1 MTESKLGRGVEA
13 LFDNVE
19 IGALNEDVSG
29 DLNVRMISI
38 DKLKSGQY
46 QPRQDMDDQSLEELA
61 ESIRSFGMI
70 QPIVAQQI
78 PGDDRY
84 EIIAGERRW
93 RAAQLAGYTEVPVS
107 VREFEN
113 EDKLAVSLIENMQ
126 RQDLNPVE
134 EARGLKRLA
143 EEFKMTHQ
151 QIADSIGKSRASISN
166 QMRLLHL
173 AEPALDRLFNGEIDT
188 GHAKV
193 LLSLPQADDQA
204 RASEIIVDKEL
215 SVRQTEELVRR
226 WQSSPPK
233 KKTSSPVQDKDIVNL
248 EVELSDKIGAPVS
261 IKDNGGKGYIRIR
274 YHSLD
279 ELDGILRHIT

>member
-38 DKLKSGQY
+38 DKLKSGRY

-78 PGDDRY
+78 PEDDRY

-107 VREFEN
+107 VRVFEN
-113 EDKLAVSLIENMQ
+113 DDKLAVSLIENMQ

-215 SVRQTEELVRR
+215 SVRQTEELVKR

>member
-38 DKLKSGQY
+38 DKLKSGRY
-46 QPRQDMDDQSLEELA
+46 QPRQEMDDQSLEELA

-107 VREFEN
+107 VREFPN

-134 EARGLKRLA
+134 EARGLKRLV

-173 AEPALDRLFNGEIDT
+173 AEPALDRLFNGEIDA

-261 IKDNGGKGYIRIR
+261 IKDKGGKGYIRIR

-279 ELDGILRHIT
+279 ELDGILRHII

>member
-38 DKLKSGQY
+38 DKLKSGRY

-134 EARGLKRLA
+134 EARGLKRLV

-204 RASEIIVDKEL
+204 RASEIIVDKGL
-215 SVRQTEELVRR
+215 SVRQTEDLVKR

>member
-19 IGALNEDVSG
+19 IGALNEDVSD

-38 DKLKSGQY
+38 DKLKSGRY
-46 QPRQDMDDQSLEELA
+46 QPRQDMDDKSLEELA

-78 PGDDRY
+78 PEDDRY

-107 VREFEN
+107 VRVFEN
-113 EDKLAVSLIENMQ
+113 DDKLAVSLIENMQ

>member
-19 IGALNEDVSG
+19 IGALNEDVSD
-29 DLNVRMISI
+29 DLNIRMISI
-38 DKLKSGQY
+38 DKLKSGRY
-46 QPRQDMDDQSLEELA
+46 QPRQDMDAQSLEELA

-93 RAAQLAGYTEVPVS
+93 RAAQLAEYTEVPVS

-134 EARGLKRLA
+134 EARGLKRLV
-143 EEFKMTHQ
+143 EEFKMTQQ
-151 QIADSIGKSRASISN
+151 QIADSIGKSRPTISN

-173 AEPALDRLFNGEIDT
+173 AEPALDRLFNGEIDV

-193 LLSLPQADDQA
+193 LLSLQQADDQA
-204 RASEIIVDKEL
+204 RASEIIVDKGL

-226 WQSSPPK
+226 LQSSPPR
-233 KKTSSPVQDKDIVNL
+233 KKTSSSVQDKDIVNL

>member
-19 IGALNEDVSG
+19 IGALNEDVSD
-29 DLNVRMISI
+29 DLNIRMISI
-38 DKLKSGQY
+38 DKLKSGRY
-46 QPRQDMDDQSLEELA
+46 QPRQDMDAQSLEELA

-134 EARGLKRLA
+134 EARGLKRLV
-143 EEFKMTHQ
+143 EEFKMTQQ
-151 QIADSIGKSRASISN
+151 QIADSIGKSRASVSN

-173 AEPALDRLFNGEIDT
+173 AEPALDRLFNGEIDV

-193 LLSLPQADDQA
+193 LLSLQQADDQA
-204 RASEIIVDKEL
+204 RASEIIVDKGL
-215 SVRQTEELVRR
+215 SVRQTEELVKR
-226 WQSSPPK
+226 WQSSPPR
-233 KKTSSPVQDKDIVNL
+233 KKTSRPVQDKDIVNL

>member
-19 IGALNEDVSG
+19 IGALNEDVSD
-29 DLNVRMISI
+29 DLNIRMISI
-38 DKLKSGQY
+38 DKLKSGRY
-46 QPRQDMDDQSLEELA
+46 QPRQDMDAQSLEELA

-78 PGDDRY
+78 SGDDRY

-93 RAAQLAGYTEVPVS
+93 RAAQLAEYTEVPVS

-143 EEFKMTHQ
+143 EEFKMTQQ
-151 QIADSIGKSRASISN
+151 QIADSIGKSRATISN

-173 AEPALDRLFNGEIDT
+173 SEPALDRLFNGEIDV

-193 LLSLPQADDQA
+193 LLSLQQADDQA
-204 RASEIIVDKEL
+204 RASEIIVDKGL
-215 SVRQTEELVRR
+215 SVRQTEDLVKR
-226 WQSSPPK
+226 WQSSPPR

-248 EVELSDKIGAPVS
+248 EVEISDKIGAPVS

>member
-1 MTESKLGRGVEA
+1 
-13 LFDNVE
+13 
-19 IGALNEDVSG
+19 
-29 DLNVRMISI
+29 
-38 DKLKSGQY
+38 
-46 QPRQDMDDQSLEELA
+46 
-61 ESIRSFGMI
+61 
-70 QPIVAQQI
+70 
-78 PGDDRY
+78 
-84 EIIAGERRW
+84 
-93 RAAQLAGYTEVPVS
+93 
-107 VREFEN
+107 
-113 EDKLAVSLIENMQ
+113 
-126 RQDLNPVE
+126 
-134 EARGLKRLA
+134 
-143 EEFKMTHQ
+143 
-151 QIADSIGKSRASISN
+151 
-166 QMRLLHL
+166 MRLLHL

-204 RASEIIVDKEL
+204 RASEIIVDNGL

>member
-38 DKLKSGQY
+38 DKLKSGRY

-78 PGDDRY
+78 PEDDRY

-113 EDKLAVSLIENMQ
+113 DDKLAVSLIENMQ

-134 EARGLKRLA
+134 EARGLKRLV

-204 RASEIIVDKEL
+204 RASEIIVDNGL

>member
-38 DKLKSGQY
+38 DKLKSGRY

-78 PGDDRY
+78 PEDDRY

-107 VREFEN
+107 VRVFEN
-113 EDKLAVSLIENMQ
+113 DDKLAVSLIENMQ

-233 KKTSSPVQDKDIVNL
+233 KKTSGPVQDKDIVNL

>member
-38 DKLKSGQY
+38 DKLKSGRY

-78 PGDDRY
+78 PEDDRY

-134 EARGLKRLA
+134 EARGLKRLV

>member
-38 DKLKSGQY
+38 DKLKSGRY

-78 PGDDRY
+78 PEDDRY

-134 EARGLKRLA
+134 EARGLKRLV

-204 RASEIIVDKEL
+204 SASEIIVDKEL

-226 WQSSPPK
+226 WQSSSPK
-233 KKTSSPVQDKDIVNL
+233 KKTSGPVQDKDIVNL

-261 IKDNGGKGYIRIR
+261 IKDKGGKGYIRIR

>member
-29 DLNVRMISI
+29 DLNIRMISI
-38 DKLKSGQY
+38 DKLKSGRY
-46 QPRQDMDDQSLEELA
+46 QPRQDMDAQSLEELA

-93 RAAQLAGYTEVPVS
+93 RAAQLAEYTEVPVS

-134 EARGLKRLA
+134 EARGLKRLV
-143 EEFKMTHQ
+143 EEFKMTQQ
-151 QIADSIGKSRASISN
+151 QIADNIGKSRAAVSN

-173 AEPALDRLFNGEIDT
+173 AEPALDRLFNGEIDV

-193 LLSLPQADDQA
+193 LLSLQQADDQA
-204 RASEIIVDKEL
+204 RASEIIVDKGL
-215 SVRQTEELVRR
+215 SVRQTEELVKR

>member
-29 DLNVRMISI
+29 GLNVRMISI
-38 DKLKSGQY
+38 DKMKSGRY

-113 EDKLAVSLIENMQ
+113 DDKLAVSLIENMQ

-134 EARGLKRLA
+134 EARGLKRLV

>member
-19 IGALNEDVSG
+19 IGALNEDVSD
-29 DLNVRMISI
+29 DLNIRMISI
-38 DKLKSGQY
+38 DKLKSGRY
-46 QPRQDMDDQSLEELA
+46 QPRQDMDAQSLEELA

-93 RAAQLAGYTEVPVS
+93 RAAQLAEYTEVPVS

-134 EARGLKRLA
+134 EARGLKRLV
-143 EEFKMTHQ
+143 EEFKMTQQ
-151 QIADSIGKSRASISN
+151 QIADSIGKSRATISN

-173 AEPALDRLFNGEIDT
+173 AEPALDRLFNGEIDV

-193 LLSLPQADDQA
+193 LLSLQQADDQA
-204 RASEIIVDKEL
+204 RASEIIVDKGL

-226 WQSSPPK
+226 WQSSPPR